1 MNAVQ
6 ITDPAE
12 IAAVASNEIDGETF
26 SDGECW
32 ADVASLARWR
42 NRMPIAAL
50 EASGEGTTQTI

>member
-1 MNAVQ
+1 MESIQ

-12 IAAVASNEIDGETF
+12 IAAVASNDIEGETF

-32 ADVASLARWR
+32 ADASSLARWR

-50 EASGEGTTQTI
+50 EASVQGANE